1 MGISLNSLKISQKLW
16 LSVLSFSIP
25 ILMLLYFTVSGIN
38 YDINFARLE
47 IFGNRL
53 LAPLTELLAL
63 VPKHQRLVV
72 IPRLKNPPFIDNLTP
87 IKNLIE
93 NNLETLEKETEAV
106 GTQLKITPSQLKEA
120 GMEKLLP
127 ATITEQWQ
135 RLQSSQNLNKEQ
147 LAQQYSDLKQL
158 ISGLISRVGDTSN
171 LILDPDLDSYYLM
184 DVVLL
189 ALPQAQ
195 QRVGEIL
202 LYSQGLSSQNQLANP
217 EKVKLEV
224 YASSLQNAD
233 LERIVQGISTSVRE
247 DKNFYGEL
255 PSLQNIPPVLS
266 SYEAAVKKFSETLI
280 QLARTGSIDILNESF
295 FQQGEEVVSKGS
307 ELWTV
312 TRKELDKLI
321 ERRIQDLENKRL
333 IYLGSSL
340 IALGISIFLV
350 FQISREITVRIF
362 QAGAI
367 TKDVAQGDFTIHVRI
382 DSQDEIGQLLSAIK
396 YMIKN
401 LNSLIKQTQE
411 SGIQVSASATEL
423 LATAKQQEVVVT
435 NQAELIIEVMK
446 STQEISQLIENL
458 VQQISQVASTSQE
471 TAKFA
476 RNSQSDIIQMKETMQ
491 NMENASKNISRKLQ
505 TIDER
510 TKNVTVVLTT
520 ITKLAEQT
528 NLLSLNAAIEAEK
541 AGEAGR
547 GFAVVAREI
556 RRLAD
561 QTAVASLD
569 IERIIND
576 MQLAVLEGVMEMNNF
591 IPQFYYGA
599 DKISK
604 ISSQL
609 GKIIQ
614 QVQALSPQAQT
625 ISSSMVNL
633 GQGMGE
639 IKDSLSQT
647 YLAIEDLNKA
657 AISLRDRVSQFKVN
671 A

>member
-63 VPKHQRLVV
+63 VPKQQRLVV

-171 LILDPDLDSYYLM
+171 LILDPDLDYYYLM

-189 ALPQAQ
+189 AIPQAQ

-340 IALGISIFLV
+340 NALGISIFLV
-350 FQISREITVRIF
+350 FQISREITVRIS

-510 TKNVTVVLTT
+510 TKNVTVILTT

-528 NLLSLNAAIEAEK
+528 NLLSLNAAIEAEI

-671 A
+671 S